1 MTFDSIKIQEYDVI
15 LGDNLAC
22 SDGPPLLLDWT
33 FVKSSFSTI
42 DGYEEV
48 RRYKS
53 HRKFLYLLI
62 ITRRNL
68 LINRS
73 GYCPTDVDLP
83 KTI

>member
-1 MTFDSIKIQEYDVI
+1 MTFDSIKIREYDVI

-22 SDGPPLLLDWT
+22 SDDQPLSLDWT

-48 RRYKS
+48 GIYKRY
-53 HRKFLYLLI
+53 RTFLYVSV

-68 LINRS
+68 LINHS
-73 GYCPTDVDLP
+73 GYSPTDVNLP